1 MEGTI
6 EGLSPKRT
14 KTCMNISSFVKGT
27 SFLENPRR
35 VPIVCYIFLRI
46 LPLNFLLAKKK
57 KKKLIILMKVHYAG
71 HVSRISTG
79 EMEGYVGQICSMRSQ
94 ENSFSSQ
101 AVNAV

>member
-6 EGLSPKRT
+6 EELSPKRT
-14 KTCMNISSFVKGT
+14 KTCMNVPNFVKGT

-46 LPLNFLLAKKK
+46 LPLSFLLAKKK
-57 KKKLIILMKVHYAG
+57 KNKIMKVHYAG

-79 EMEGYVGQICSMRSQ
+79 EMEAYVGQICSMRSQ